1 MRHFFT
7 SRGMTDAKNNN
18 LKENPFAGLF
28 PSLGQAQDFR
38 FLQRSTVRTSIAG
51 LPLLPDP
58 SSSSSLS
65 SWDDRSGEDEEVK
78 GENKCDEDSF
88 LKAFLNEH
96 ESSGQANIT
105 HLLQRVFLFTPH
117 SPEEGL
123 AAGKGVPPCLVYL
136 PEIGIEPGGE
146 TWLGVHNLERA
157 VFSRLLMPSPEE
169 QLVWLDDGS
178 VPEGGTGRRIGM
190 HAAEEEA
197 TEKAAILYLFSSFV
211 RARDEAC
218 HVPHSLL
225 SCVERCQKVCAVQA
239 GTALLTSGLLF
250 DQSPPHQLLQVLLTG
265 GAKGWDFMTAVLDTL
280 GAGEAQSG
288 GEMQDAEAVNEAL
301 IPVLDVVVKDLKGL
315 RLESPQLEPLLE
327 LLLTWSRKPI
337 LAQVLMEH
345 LGSST
350 LSGSASSFSS
360 SLLGLALSPS
370 AIPSPLSLS
379 PSAFPLSLTLPQSE
393 YFPHPTQLSP
403 LEVQAQKSRVH
414 ELISRLHGCVSGIIR
429 SLLQNQTTR
438 RHLLTWLGN
447 FLHANGPH
455 RTLWASQAPVVTLSS
470 DACLLNLAGVL
481 VRLCRPFSQPGCH
494 LLPTFDPLY
503 CLATGLPL
511 EERQQKGVHMKGL
524 DKETPFLPR
533 GTVSPD
539 FPPSF
544 NMLTEVFHMAQ
555 FSLGVVLHRLI
566 ASLLNLYR
574 DLQRLRVAWQQAQG
588 GSPGPG
594 SFGSSGSHAEGRLKE
609 RFQSALGAWLA
620 LEASVMEPHFVQN
633 TIGLQLATATLG
645 VQLAVGWERR
655 RDGVVD
661 VPDARAIGGMVERK
675 EDQNSGEVGMVL
687 SNEQGLIR
695 KTTGSSGKK
704 PEMNEGHLQEA
715 PGTDMKSDGCGLG
728 GEEERFQKDMER
740 ELDAQ
745 EDTLIGIGVK
755 TSPEFVSVCFPLLPV
770 SCSSM
775 LPCFLE
781 LFADNLVDCLVMAG
795 RFSPETMEQ
804 SPACL
809 PYFLNFICAFMGSP
823 DRMSNPHLRARLAE
837 VLEALLPPVDP
848 TDSEPGTAPPAP
860 SFARAQAFSQYTH
873 PAALTRALLLV
884 FVDIEFTGDPHQFEQ
899 KFNYRRPMYPILRRM
914 WDTASY
920 ESTVTDLVNDAIEQM
935 EAAPAPLLLR
945 FLNILLNDA
954 TFLLDEA
961 IQYLSQI
968 KVRQQDMEEE
978 SEVPAGERRSSLQQ
992 LIQLARF
999 HNVMALETLHTLA
1012 CITPGVRMILVHPI
1026 MSDRVIAMLNHFLQ
1040 HLAGPRARHLKVR
1053 DFAELEFKPQDLL
1066 RYIISTYVGLGQAES
1081 FCAAVSRDERSYSHQ
1096 LLLRAAKVLERV
1108 QPDPTLNASFLEL
1121 VHRVQTLAEQQEK
1134 ESECWADSPDDFLDP
1149 ILSTLM
1155 LDPVILPSSRVSVD
1169 RATIARHLLS
1179 DPTDPF
1185 NRTPLSME
1193 QVKPDSEL
1201 KQRIASWLHDK
1212 KMKNK

>member
-1 MRHFFT
+1 
-7 SRGMTDAKNNN
+7 
-18 LKENPFAGLF
+18 
-28 PSLGQAQDFR
+28 
-38 FLQRSTVRTSIAG
+38 
-51 LPLLPDP
+51 
-58 SSSSSLS
+58 
-65 SWDDRSGEDEEVK
+65 
-78 GENKCDEDSF
+78 
-88 LKAFLNEH
+88 
-96 ESSGQANIT
+96 
-105 HLLQRVFLFTPH
+105 
-117 SPEEGL
+117 
-123 AAGKGVPPCLVYL
+123 
-136 PEIGIEPGGE
+136 
-146 TWLGVHNLERA
+146 
-157 VFSRLLMPSPEE
+157 MPSPKE
-169 QLVWLDDGS
+169 QLVWVDDGGVS
-178 VPEGGTGRRIGM
+178 EGGTGRRIGM

-197 TEKAAILYLFSSFV
+197 AERAAVLYLFSSFV
-211 RARDEAC
+211 RAQNEAS

-225 SCVERCQKVCAVQA
+225 NCVERCQKVCAVQA
-239 GTALLTSGLLF
+239 GTMLLTSGLLT
-250 DQSPPHQLLQVLLTG
+250 DQSPPRQLLQVLLTG
-265 GAKGWDFMTAVLDTL
+265 GAKGWDFMMAVLDTL

-288 GEMQDAEAVNEAL
+288 GGTQDAEVVNEAL
-301 IPVLDVVVKDLKGL
+301 IPVLDVVVEDLQDL
-315 RLESPQLEPLLE
+315 RLEHPQLEPLLE

-345 LGSST
+345 LGRST

-379 PSAFPLSLTLPQSE
+379 PSAFPLSLTLPHSE
-393 YFPHPTQLSP
+393 YFPHPTHLSP

-414 ELISRLHGCVSGIIR
+414 QLISRLHGRVSAILR

-438 RHLLTWLGN
+438 GRLLTWLGN

-455 RTLWASQAPVVTLSS
+455 RTLWASQSPVVVLSP
-470 DACLLNLAGVL
+470 DTCLLNLAGVL
-481 VRLCRPFSQPGCH
+481 VRLCRPFSEPGCH

-555 FSLGVVLHRLI
+555 FSLGLVLHRLI

-588 GSPGPG
+588 DSSGS
-594 SFGSSGSHAEGRLKE
+594 SFGSMGNHAEGRLKE

-655 RDGVVD
+655 RDDVVGG
-661 VPDARAIGGMVERK
+661 PDATPIGGKV
-675 EDQNSGEVGMVL
+675 
-687 SNEQGLIR
+687 
-695 KTTGSSGKK
+695 GKK
-704 PEMNEGHLQEA
+704 NDQEGREEA
-715 PGTDMKSDGCGLG
+715 PKTDTKNHGCEL
-728 GEEERFQKDMER
+728 GEEEEGFQKDMER
-740 ELDAQ
+740 ELHAQDA
-745 EDTLIGIGVK
+745 LSGIGVK
-755 TSPEFVSVCFPLLPV
+755 TNREFVCVRFPLLPV
-770 SCSSM
+770 SHSSM
-775 LPCFLE
+775 LPYFLE

-804 SPACL
+804 SSACL
-809 PYFLNFICAFMGSP
+809 PYFFNFICAFMGSP

-837 VLEALLPPVDP
+837 VLEALLPPADP
-848 TDSEPGTAPPAP
+848 MDSEPATAPPAP
-860 SFARAQAFSQYTH
+860 SFARARAFSQFAH

-920 ESTVTDLVNDAIEQM
+920 QCTVTDLVNNAMEQM

-968 KVRQQDMEEE
+968 KVRQQEVEGE

-1012 CITPGVRMILVHPI
+1012 CLTPGVRMILVHPI

-1066 RYIISTYVGLGQAES
+1066 RYIISTYVGLGEDDS

-1096 LLLRAAKVLERV
+1096 LLLRAAKALERV
-1108 QPDPTLNASFLEL
+1108 RPDPALNASFLEF
-1121 VHRVQTLAEQQEK
+1121 VHRVQMLAEQQEK
-1134 ESECWADSPDDFLDP
+1134 ESECCADSPDDFLDP

-1201 KQRIASWLHDK
+1201 KQRIESWLHDR